1 MSLSSSFY
9 TKIEQ
14 QVAEILLEAGV
25 TNAPVAVD
33 QIAKSKGASVV
44 PFELG
49 DEVSGVLVVEEN
61 RGTIGYNI
69 THHKN
74 RQRFTIAH
82 ELGHFIL
89 HLDKGKSK
97 EMFVDKDFIIKWRY
111 EKVYTPSEFKHEQEA
126 NAFAAALLMPR
137 EFLLK
142 ELSKAKYIEL
152 PENRLIE
159 ELAKVFDVSVP
170 AMTYRFADLNKFRY

>member
-1 MSLSSSFY
+1 MSLSSASY
-9 TKIEQ
+9 NRIEQ
-14 QVAEILLEAGV
+14 QVNQILAEARV
-25 TNAPVAVD
+25 VNAPVAVD

-44 PFELG
+44 PYELG

-111 EKVYTPSEFKHEQEA
+111 EKVYTPTEFRHEQEA

-137 EFLLK
+137 DFLLK
-142 ELSKAKYIEL
+142 EMSKTKYEDL
-152 PENRLIE
+152 PETKLIE
-159 ELAKVFDVSVP
+159 ELAKVFEVSVP
-170 AMTYRFADLNKFRY
+170 AMSYRFADLNKFRF

>member
-1 MSLSSSFY
+1 MSLTSSFY

-14 QVAEILLEAGV
+14 QVAEILLEAGI
-25 TNAPVAVD
+25 TSAPVAVD

-49 DEVSGVLVVEEN
+49 DEVSGVLVVEED
-61 RGTIGYNI
+61 RGTIGYNVA
-69 THHKN
+69 HHKN

-111 EKVYTPSEFKHEQEA
+111 EKTYTPSEFKHEQEA

-137 EFLLK
+137 DFLLN
-142 ELSKAKYIEL
+142 ELSKPKYAEL
-152 PENRLIE
+152 SETRLIE
-159 ELAKVFDVSVP
+159 DLAKVFDVSVP
-170 AMTYRFADLNKFRY
+170 AMTYRFADLNKFRH